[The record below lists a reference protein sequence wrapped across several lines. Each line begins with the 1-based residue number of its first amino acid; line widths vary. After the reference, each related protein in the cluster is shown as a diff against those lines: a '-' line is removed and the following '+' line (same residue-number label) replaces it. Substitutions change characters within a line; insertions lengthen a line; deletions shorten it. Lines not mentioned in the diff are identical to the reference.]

1 MDFPG
6 LLLAALLCAEVAAV
20 GLAVRLALH
29 RDPVSDEHVGRVVPV
44 KRGEHGARADVDRV
58 GVPSDG
64 SAAFAGP
71 GVARV
76 TFRSVA
82 HALSAACLRCHASR
96 LCPLVL
102 LLTFALADEL
112 AQLCLHALLDGAPRP
127 LAGWYRAGWHV
138 SIALSLG
145 WPAALAWATW
155 ATKGACPGSLPG
167 TDSRLSR
174 ASSAPWP
181 AQVRC
186 ERSTARSVADILLG
200 AYLGALAGLAIV
212 YPPSRAGL
220 RWTLLAWELACVALA
235 WWGLWRARGR
245 AWGAAEVVLVVLV
258 ACESAVVLVGPF
270 ASDPFTRWW
279 VGACFYLAAWGGV
292 GVVLARAHTTNKG
305 I

>member
-1 MDFPG
+1 VDFPR
-6 LLLAALLCAEVAAV
+6 LLWCALVAVEVAAV
-20 GLAVRLALH
+20 GLAWRAKVSRPVLALL
-29 RDPVSDEHVGRVVPV
+29 
-44 KRGEHGARADVDRV
+44 A
-58 GVPSDG
+58 
-64 SAAFAGP
+64 
-71 GVARV
+71 
-76 TFRSVA
+76 
-82 HALSAACLRCHASR
+82 
-96 LCPLVL
+96 
-102 LLTFALADEL
+102 FALADEL
-112 AQLCLHALLDGAPRP
+112 AVEALHVAALDGAPRP

-138 SIALSLG
+138 SVALSLG
-145 WPAALAWATW
+145 WPAALVLATW

-212 YPPSRAGL
+212 YPPSRASL

-235 WWGLWRARGR
+235 WWGLWRRR
-245 AWGAAEVVLVVLV
+245 TVAWGAAEVCLVVLV

-279 VGACFYLAAWGGV
+279 IGRAFYLGAWLGLC
-292 GVVLARAHTTNKG
+292 GVVARASRAT
-305 I
+305 

>member
-1 MDFPG
+1 MDFPR
-6 LLLAALLCAEVAAV
+6 LLWCALVAVEVAAV
-20 GLAVRLALH
+20 GLAWRLDRDSLGSSNASGVRPKA
-29 RDPVSDEHVGRVVPV
+29 PGPSFPV
-44 KRGEHGARADVDRV
+44 KGARGRY
-58 GVPSDG
+58 
-64 SAAFAGP
+64 
-71 GVARV
+71 
-76 TFRSVA
+76 
-82 HALSAACLRCHASR
+82 
-96 LCPLVL
+96 L
-102 LLTFALADEL
+102 LWLLAFALADEL
-112 AQLCLHALLDGAPRP
+112 AVEALHVFAFAGAPRP
-127 LAGWYRAGWHV
+127 LAGWARLGWHV

-258 ACESAVVLVGPF
+258 ACESAVVIVGPF

-279 VGACFYLAAWGGV
+279 IGSCFYLAAWGGV
-292 GVVLARAHTTNKG
+292 GVVLSRPDVRG
-305 I
+305 RE

>member
-20 GLAVRLALH
+20 GLAAWHAREPDRAVELAIGTYKLNP
-29 RDPVSDEHVGRVVPV
+29 RTT
-44 KRGEHGARADVDRV
+44 AR
-58 GVPSDG
+58 
-64 SAAFAGP
+64 
-71 GVARV
+71 
-76 TFRSVA
+76 FRRWRWRFS
-82 HALSAACLRCHASR
+82 
-96 LCPLVL
+96 PLVL

-186 ERSTARSVADILLG
+186 ERSTERSVADILLG
-200 AYLGALAGLAIV
+200 AYLGLLAGLAIV

-220 RWTLLAWELACVALA
+220 RWTLLAWELACVAIA
-235 WWGLWRARGR
+235 WWGLWRRR
-245 AWGAAEVVLVVLV
+245 SVTWGAAEIVLVVLV
-258 ACESAVVLVGPF
+258 ACESAVVIVGPF

-279 VGACFYLAAWGGV
+279 IARAFYLGAWGACCG
-292 GVVLARAHTTNKG
+292 VLARKERRT
-305 I
+305 

>member
-1 MDFPG
+1 MDAPG

-96 LCPLVL
+96 LCPLVA

-112 AQLCLHALLDGAPRP
+112 ACLALHAALDGAPRP

-145 WPAALAWATW
+145 WPAVLVLATW
-155 ATKGACPGSLPG
+155 ATKTQSPSPIGSLGQTVGARGLSAYKPAERRTG
-167 TDSRLSR
+167 GKPSTDF
-174 ASSAPWP
+174 
-181 AQVRC
+181 
-186 ERSTARSVADILLG
+186 LLG
-200 AYLGALAGLAIV
+200 AYLGTLAGLAIV

-245 AWGAAEVVLVVLV
+245 TWGAVEVCLVVLV
-258 ACESAVVLVGPF
+258 ACESAVCIVGPF

-279 VGACFYLAAWGGV
+279 IARAFYLGAWELV
-292 GVVLARAHTTNKG
+292 SAVLIKCRIKSERAD
-305 I
+305 

>member
-1 MDFPG
+1 M
-6 LLLAALLCAEVAAV
+6 
-20 GLAVRLALH
+20 GLAVRSCGDLDQGIADHL
-29 RDPVSDEHVGRVVPV
+29 RKLVGVLRVAA
-44 KRGEHGARADVDRV
+44 KKLARAGDVAVVERASHVKPDRLEV
-58 GVPSDG
+58 GGHAG
-64 SAAFAGP
+64 SIAASGESRKAN
-71 GVARV
+71 R
-76 TFRSVA
+76 
-82 HALSAACLRCHASR
+82 AL
-96 LCPLVL
+96 LVL
-102 LLTFALADEL
+102 LAFALVDEL
-112 AQLCLHALLDGAPRP
+112 AVEALHAWCFAGAPRP
-127 LAGWYRAGWHV
+127 LAGWARLGWHV

-245 AWGAAEVVLVVLV
+245 AWGAAEVCLVVLV
-258 ACESAVVLVGPF
+258 ACESAVVIVGPF
-270 ASDPFTRWW
+270 ASDPFLRWW
-279 VGACFYLAAWGGV
+279 IGGCFYLAAWVAVCG
-292 GVVLARAHTTNKG
+292 VLARGTMTRSS
-305 I
+305 